1 MILEILRNNSQ
12 MLESYNKAASEAFE
26 FCAKHSRRQEFKRLC
41 DFLRNHLQQMIENE
55 KKTPEQLRTV
65 PHPMRLTDAQTT
77 QYVLDLRERE
87 LEIAMQMH
95 LTKDAYSVI
104 QDIKFLLHRIGR
116 KMDKQKLKDYLG
128 LVARVFLD
136 AGYFLYH
143 AEACSLILG
152 LSLSLHASDA
162 DKRKAAEA
170 LAMAALAVP
179 VAGETESVHKVG
191 FVSNKTQEI

>member
-1 MILEILRNNSQ
+1 
-12 MLESYNKAASEAFE
+12 
-26 FCAKHSRRQEFKRLC
+26 
-41 DFLRNHLQQMIENE
+41 MIENE

-116 KMDKQKLKDYLG
+116 KMGKQKLKDYLG